1 MFWYIVG
8 FLAAVAGLL
17 SLWVNASAFGMEDDD
32 TPPSE
37 YEKKLG
43 LGTTLKSKD
52 TVARERAA
60 ARFNPDD

>member
-32 TPPSE
+32 TPSSE
-37 YEKKLG
+37 YEKRLG
-43 LGTTLKSKD
+43 LGATLKDKD

-60 ARFNPDD
+60 ARFRPDD